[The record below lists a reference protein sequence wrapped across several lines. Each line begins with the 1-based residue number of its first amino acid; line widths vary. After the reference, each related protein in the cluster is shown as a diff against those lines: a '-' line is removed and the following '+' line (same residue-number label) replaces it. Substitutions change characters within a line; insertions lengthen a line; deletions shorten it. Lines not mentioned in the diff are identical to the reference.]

1 MSDIIKVEGHAHL
14 VRDVNSNAIINTNQN
29 EYQLYMKRI
38 KVREKQSDELRS
50 AVKEINNIKNERMKE
65 DGHLNLI
72 RDNRSNAIVNT
83 SVTEYQ
89 VYMKRIK
96 AREEHGDQIRNAV
109 KEINTLKA
117 ELREIKGLIKELVNG
132 S

>member
-1 MSDIIKVEGHAHL
+1 MSVKIKVEGHENL
-14 VRDVNSNAIINTNQN
+14 VRDINSGAIVNTNVT

-38 KVREKQSDELRS
+38 RSREQ
-50 AVKEINNIKNERMKE
+50 
-65 DGHLNLI
+65 
-72 RDNRSNAIVNT
+72 
-83 SVTEYQ
+83 Q
-89 VYMKRIK
+89 
-96 AREEHGDQIRNAV
+96 GDQIRNAV